1 MADAPVPGSGPI
13 KFPAST
19 SSGGAT
25 PLVLRRRRGLTHSPF
40 EVSESSSAARD
51 SIRAVVEATR
61 SPFGGGGPSLD
72 KMQATDL
79 ERSLRQLEASL
90 ADRERVVADIEV
102 KLADRERDLAETEA
116 LLLAR
121 EQLLAASRKAAPTKA
136 GMSKEEQAAL
146 EQLRAELERQET
158 ALKEERQGLRE
169 REQFLDES
177 ESKLFEKVQ
186 AQQEKETELEQREE
200 DLRTRSREFREKLAA
215 IDPAAAAALK
225 LETETA
231 KKKSNDE
238 FNE

>member
-13 KFPAST
+13 KFPAAS
-19 SSGGAT
+19 SSGNPA

-40 EVSESSSAARD
+40 EVSETSSAARD
-51 SIRAVVEATR
+51 TIRAVVEATR
-61 SPFGGGGPSLD
+61 SPFGGGPAFD

-90 ADRERVVADIEV
+90 AERERVVADVEV
-102 KLADRERDLAETEA
+102 KLSDRERDLAETEA
-116 LLLAR
+116 LLIAR

-136 GMSKEEQAAL
+136 GLSKEEQTAL
-146 EQLRAELERQET
+146 EQLRTELERQEA
-158 ALKEERQGLRE
+158 ALKEERQALRE

-177 ESKLFEKVQ
+177 ETKLFEKVQ